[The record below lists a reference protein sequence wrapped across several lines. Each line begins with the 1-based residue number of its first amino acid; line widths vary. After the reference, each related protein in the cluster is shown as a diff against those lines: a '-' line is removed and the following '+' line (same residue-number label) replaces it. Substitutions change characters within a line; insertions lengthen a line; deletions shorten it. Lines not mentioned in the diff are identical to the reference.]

1 MKNFIMLLTYL
12 RIFFGPLI
20 FVLSVFFEMYLVS
33 LVIFIVCSVSDFF
46 DGYLARKFNH
56 DSSLG
61 KLLDPIA
68 DKILLCSSILAIIL
82 ITNDYFIGLMGV
94 LILIREFWVS
104 GLREYT
110 AINNIHNAS
119 DVSFLAKIKTTLQ
132 FVSIG
137 TYLFYAQFQT
147 FLMAI
152 LQESLMK
159 NHLLENFWIQLQIRY
174 YCAQQFWQLS

>member
-20 FVLSVFFEMYLVS
+20 FIISVFFEMYFVS
-33 LVIFIVCSVSDFF
+33 LVIFIICSISDFL
-46 DGYLARKFNH
+46 DGYLARKFNQE
-56 DSSLG
+56 SSLG

-68 DKILLCSSILAIIL
+68 DKILLCSTILSIIL
-82 ITNDYFIGLMGV
+82 ITNDNFIGFMGT

-110 AINNIHNAS
+110 ALNNIQGAS

-132 FVSIG
+132 FIAIG
-137 TYLFYAQFQT
+137 SYLFSFSYSLSLGIFVSSFIL
-147 FLMAI
+147 FL
-152 LQESLMK
+152 SLLVSLKTGMTYTINVLK
-159 NHLLENFWIQLQIRY
+159 VK
-174 YCAQQFWQLS
+174 

>member
-33 LVIFIVCSVSDFF
+33 LVIFIVCSVSDFL
-46 DGYLARKFNH
+46 DGFLARKFNLE
-56 DSSLG
+56 SSLG

-68 DKILLCSSILAIIL
+68 DKILLCSTILAIIL

-94 LILIREFWVS
+94 IILMREFWVS

-110 AINNIHNAS
+110 ATNHIQNAS
-119 DVSFLAKIKTTLQ
+119 DVSFLAKVKTTLQ
-132 FVSIG
+132 FISIG
-137 TYLFYAQFQT
+137 SYLFSFSYSLSLGIFISSFIL
-147 FLMAI
+147 FL
-152 LQESLMK
+152 SLLVSLKTGMTYTSNVLK
-159 NHLLENFWIQLQIRY
+159 LK
-174 YCAQQFWQLS
+174 

>member
-20 FVLSVFFEMYLVS
+20 CVLSVFFEMYLAS
-33 LVIFIVCSVSDFF
+33 LAIFIVCSISDFL

-56 DSSLG
+56 ESSIG

-68 DKILLCSSILAIIL
+68 DKILLCSTILAIIL

-94 LILIREFWVS
+94 IILAREFWVS

-110 AINNIHNAS
+110 ATNHIHGAS

-132 FVSIG
+132 FISIG
-137 TYLFYAQFQT
+137 SYLFSFSYNLSLGIFVSSFML
-147 FLMAI
+147 FL
-152 LQESLMK
+152 SL
-159 NHLLENFWIQLQIRY
+159 LLSIKTGMTYTSNVLR
-174 YCAQQFWQLS
+174 LK